1 MERCVLHA
9 RARARTRRLTCR
21 FVTTR
26 ERCAIR
32 DHGDDGSSS
41 ERRIHCGARGS
52 GCPVRGGAAEG
63 SGMATGVAGAGRAAA
78 RDEGSRKAARKGA
91 GPAGAIKT
99 ASLLHTPHHSY
110 AVNCCCRR
118 TRSDI
123 SATWPRR
130 RTRRVVSRAQN
141 SRVAGARTRTPRA
154 CRLAGATPSGRLAAL
169 EQLQL
174 VRPHSRRVRG
184 TRAGGMRE
192 APRMAHPLPLPLP
205 PPTARRRGS
214 RAAAWKAG
222 VMTRSRAC

>member
-9 RARARTRRLTCR
+9 RARARTRRLTCL

-99 ASLLHTPHHSY
+99 ASLLSHAASLL
-110 AVNCCCRR
+110 RR
-118 TRSDI
+118 QLLLPQDEERYIRD
-123 SATWPRR
+123 
-130 RTRRVVSRAQN
+130 
-141 SRVAGARTRTPRA
+141 
-154 CRLAGATPSGRLAAL
+154 LAASQN
-169 EQLQL
+169 EEGGVASTKQQ
-174 VRPHSRRVRG
+174 RGRRADPNAQSVP
-184 TRAGGMRE
+184 AGGSER
-192 APRMAHPLPLPLP
+192 
-205 PPTARRRGS
+205 
-214 RAAAWKAG
+214 RAAAKFLAG
-222 VMTRSRAC
+222 TAAGPPCMAHAY